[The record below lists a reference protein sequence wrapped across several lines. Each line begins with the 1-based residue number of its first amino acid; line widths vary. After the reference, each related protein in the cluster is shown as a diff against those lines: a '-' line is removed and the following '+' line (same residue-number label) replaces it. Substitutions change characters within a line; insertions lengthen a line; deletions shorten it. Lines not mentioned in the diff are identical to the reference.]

1 MKLNKNYI
9 RIRDKWWAL
18 PLILPSL
25 LLPLLSSANTYAH
38 ISTGN
43 IVLFYLPLALMISL
57 MLFFGLAALPGII
70 IAIFWSKYS
79 QLGLS
84 ETFSIITHFIIT
96 VVLSWGGIG
105 CFPHDATMLLM
116 VTLI

>member
-38 ISTGN
+38 IS
-43 IVLFYLPLALMISL
+43 
-57 MLFFGLAALPGII
+57 
-70 IAIFWSKYS
+70 
-79 QLGLS
+79 
-84 ETFSIITHFIIT
+84 
-96 VVLSWGGIG
+96 
-105 CFPHDATMLLM
+105 
-116 VTLI
+116 